1 MVIVECIR
9 LNHNHIGQITAK
21 RVTPQI
27 TDILRPFGIRR
38 DIVPMVS
45 NLYPYVPGAAMYRQP
60 RFTLIVILA
69 VLNEVVASAERAET
83 FIKDYWC
90 PLKLFSHHKN

>member
-1 MVIVECIR
+1 MIVEGIC
-9 LNHNHIGQITAK
+9 LSNNHIRQITIERIATQK
-21 RVTPQI
+21 S
-27 TDILRPFGIRR
+27 DILRPLWISG

-83 FIKDYWC
+83 FIKDSLLQLY
-90 PLKLFSHHKN
+90 PPAEI